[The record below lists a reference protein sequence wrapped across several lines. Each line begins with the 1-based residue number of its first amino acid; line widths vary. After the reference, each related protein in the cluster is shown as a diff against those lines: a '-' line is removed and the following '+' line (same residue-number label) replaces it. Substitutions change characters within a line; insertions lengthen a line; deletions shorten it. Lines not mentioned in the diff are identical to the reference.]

1 MKVYIYLILI
11 DVTSVMTWREERSW
25 SSGDKWSTRSGSG
38 GSVKI
43 INVITDSGGG
53 GGGGGGGGDDD
64 NDDSGI
70 SDGGNGGNI
79 EIINFVRGSGG
90 GGGGGGGGGSGE
102 NSRNARLDRSNGGS
116 SSDQV
121 DGDWSSSRRGAK
133 DDKVKPVKVI
143 SLGTDGGRWRPFGSH
158 QGVRANFQIFKVINL
173 GGTRST
179 WSSGGSR
186 GDVWSSDGSEER
198 EDRTMFFKVINLT
211 EETGIDGD
219 FDSQPPSDWI

>member
-1 MKVYIYLILI
+1 
-11 DVTSVMTWREERSW
+11 MTWREERNW
-25 SSGDKWSTRSGSG
+25 SSGDKWSSRSGSG

-90 GGGGGGGGGSGE
+90 GGGGGGGGGE
-102 NSRNARLDRSNGGS
+102 NSRSARLDRSNGGS

-179 WSSGGSR
+179 WSSGDSR